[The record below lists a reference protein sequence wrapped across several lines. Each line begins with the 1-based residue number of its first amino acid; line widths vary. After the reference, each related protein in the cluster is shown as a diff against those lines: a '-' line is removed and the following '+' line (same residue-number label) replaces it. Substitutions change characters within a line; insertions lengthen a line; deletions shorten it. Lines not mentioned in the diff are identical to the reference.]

1 MNIWSEPTDI
11 FKYYLFPISGSGGRK
26 LQVGAWPG
34 VQNMELNEI
43 WISFTRF
50 ETRLAWIWFI
60 WEQTTVPWSSQ
71 GCEDAS

>member
-11 FKYYLFPISGSGGRK
+11 FKYYLFSIGGSEGCK

-43 WISFTRF
+43 WISLTRF
-50 ETRLAWIWFI
+50 ERDLKL
-60 WEQTTVPWSSQ
+60 V
-71 GCEDAS
+71 